1 MQNGSTPDLQANWDD
16 FRISLVTAKAG
27 SFSGAARQLHS
38 TQPTISRKIDGLK
51 QRLAV
56 RLFDRRLE
64 GVTLTVE
71 GKSVLESVR
80 RIERAV
86 REIQRNVL

>member
-1 MQNGSTPDLQANWDD
+1 MQNGSTPDFQANWDD
-16 FRISLVTAKAG
+16 FRIFLATAEAG

-86 REIQRNVL
+86 REFQRNVL